1 MNIYIITRILFITN
15 VHYIVLQRVATS
27 IMWHYNKPYMQTTI
41 PYPCMVSDKNI
52 IITIFI
58 IRSDIKG
65 IQTLDITSN

>member
-1 MNIYIITRILFITN
+1 MNIYIITRILFIKN
-15 VHYIVLQRVATS
+15 VHHIVLQRAATS

-41 PYPCMVSDKNI
+41 PYPCIVSDKNI
-52 IITIFI
+52 IITI